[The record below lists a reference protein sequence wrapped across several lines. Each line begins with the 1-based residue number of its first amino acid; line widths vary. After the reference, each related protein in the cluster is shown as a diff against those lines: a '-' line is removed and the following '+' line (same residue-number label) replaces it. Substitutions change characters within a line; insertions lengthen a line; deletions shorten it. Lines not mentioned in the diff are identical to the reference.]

1 MISKSVREMSLIK
14 SDEQL
19 MDLVK
24 FNHDEDAFAEA
35 ARAHGF
41 DEETLN
47 LLAQIELSPS
57 VVGLFDKK

>member
-1 MISKSVREMSLIK
+1 MISKSVREMALIK

-41 DEETLN
+41 DEETLTM
-47 LLAQIELSPS
+47 LAQLEFSPD
-57 VVGLFDKK
+57 VFGLFSKK